1 MALYIVLE
9 NKAPGFDP
17 FVNGKALGHSENRLA
32 EIAGRLGVRP
42 LMEFFSINPD
52 ESREFLNSEGLSDIE
67 VPEEQWFSAE
77 DGLHTVQTILGE
89 VENITDLEAVK
100 ADLLEFESV
109 LQQAQAK
116 GIRWHLA
123 VDL

>member
-17 FVNGKALGHSENRLA
+17 FVNGKVLGQSENRLA

-67 VPEEQWFSAE
+67 VPGEQWFSAE
-77 DGLHTVQTILGE
+77 DGLHTVRTILRE
-89 VENITDLEAVK
+89 VKNLTDLEAVK